1 MGRASFRTRPLNV
14 AFTRVAEVRDEE
26 VVVNLLLMEEGE
38 GVLAVKREAVGSV
51 EVLVDVVLSRL
62 SSRVAAPPRMVWA
75 ITVSVPLLMLG

>member
-38 GVLAVKREAVGSV
+38 GVLAIKREAV
-51 EVLVDVVLSRL
+51 DVVL